1 MPENTPMSGATTI
14 HPNNQNN
21 NVPEQPLSDAQKNYI
36 DFRRRR
42 MIAAKDIRDTARTEY
57 DGMPYL
63 QYYEILKRADDQY
76 VAPRKNA
83 SDTSI
88 NLGTVRDKDTSL
100 VEYAMSQDFEPVA
113 QVFDEDDDLLEE
125 LAETGEDMVRKSL
138 MLESWE
144 DKAKLVYR
152 SMVAFGT
159 ALVEDAWVERWV
171 IEKTFAKG
179 FRPGMATSKAEWTER
194 LVKQYDGCQT
204 KLWDQRK
211 CYFGDIRKF
220 FMNGP
225 QGQPYFFTVEYESYD
240 MVKPLFGAWDNFKY
254 VPQYIRQ
261 AVPETAPTATFS
273 AFWTL
278 RPVSINYCEII
289 RYYDP
294 IANEFALMIN
304 GIDMLPLMERK
315 ETVNGEEKTFISGY
329 PLTEVSPSGA
339 IPFAKFDLEPMH
351 DFAISKSQPGKMRVT
366 ADVENMM
373 IKLFIQIM
381 KQKAK
386 PTMGNMGGK
395 NFGPE
400 IFDAGTVI
408 NDVREGELFPVLPV
422 QAMGL
427 VPADFSFFEL
437 MKKEQDKQ
445 SVERSFQGMNANQ
458 QDETATKDMNNRQAQ
473 SLKVAALLDGIL
485 FGNKQLYWM
494 RTYNIMKN
502 WTKPIDKQVDVF
514 KQEITNVYRTVS
526 MPSESNGGQK
536 GTKKIIFTKSTPKL
550 EKGKKSISLEDSM
563 KIHQDELD
571 QQKEKG
577 GAEVRLVYLHPELF
591 ASMNLNWYYDCV
603 PVPRASD
610 PLSYMVFAKQIQD
623 AMTFFGPQS
632 LNVKKLKHRFAAL
645 TGNDFDTWFLNQ
657 QELQQAQ
664 AAVAPPAG
672 APPTPGAG
680 ASPAIGA
687 PAPAPAIPPAAPSVG
702 GQPSIASSVQNKV
715 PTLGPLMR

>member
-1 MPENTPMSGATTI
+1 MPENIPLNGGTTI
-14 HPNNQNN
+14 HPNNQRN
-21 NVPEQPLSDAQKNYI
+21 NVPEQPLTETQKKYI

-42 MIAAKDIRDTARTEY
+42 MIAAKDVRDMARTEW

-63 QYYEILKRADDQY
+63 QYFEILKRADDQY

-100 VEYAMSQDFEPVA
+100 VEYAQSQDFEPVA
-113 QVFDEDDDLLEE
+113 QVYDEDDEMLEE

-138 MLESWE
+138 MLEGWE
-144 DKAKLVYR
+144 DKAKLIYR
-152 SMVAFGT
+152 SQVAFGT
-159 ALVEDAWVERWV
+159 AFVEDAWVERWV
-171 IEKTFAKG
+171 IEKSFAKG
-179 FRPGMATSKAEWTER
+179 FRPGMANDKAQWTER

-204 KLWDQRK
+204 KLYDQRE
-211 CYFGDIRKF
+211 CYLGDIRKF

-225 QGQPYFFTVEYESYD
+225 DGQPYFFTVKYESYD
-240 MVKPLFGAWDNFKY
+240 MVKQLFGAWENFKY
-254 VPQYIRQ
+254 VPIYIRQ
-261 AVPETAPTATFS
+261 AVPETTPTASFS

-304 GIDMLPLMERK
+304 GVDMLPLMERK
-315 ETVNGEEKTFISGY
+315 ETINGEEKTFVSGY

-339 IPFAKFDLEPMH
+339 IPFAKYDLEPMH
-351 DFAISKSQPGKMRVT
+351 QFAYSKSQPGKMRVT

-395 NFGPE
+395 NFGSE

-422 QAMGL
+422 QQMSL
-427 VPADFSFFEL
+427 VPADFSFYEL
-437 MKKEQDKQ
+437 IKKEQDKQ
-445 SVERSFQGMNANQ
+445 SVERTFQGMNSPTQN
-458 QDETATKDMNNRQAQ
+458 DDTATKSLNDQKSQ
-473 SLKVAALLDGIL
+473 SLKVAALLDGIIA
-485 FGNKQLYWM
+485 GNKQLYWL
-494 RTYNIMKN
+494 RTYNIMRN
-502 WTKPIDKQVDVF
+502 WTKPIDKQIDVL
-514 KQEITNVYRTVS
+514 KKEVTDVYRSVTV
-526 MPSESNGGQK
+526 PTEAAGGQK
-536 GTKKIIFTKSTPKL
+536 ATKKIIFTKSTPKL
-550 EKGKKSISLEDSM
+550 PKGKKQISLEDSM
-563 KIHQDELD
+563 AIHQDELD

-577 GAEVRLVYLHPELF
+577 GTEVRLVYLHPELF
-591 ASMNLNWYYDCV
+591 ASMNLNWFYDCI
-603 PVPRASD
+603 PVPKASD

-632 LNVKKLKHRFAAL
+632 LNVKKLKHRFALL

-657 QELQQAQ
+657 QELQQAT
-664 AAVAPPAG
+664 AAAAPAAG
-672 APPTPGAG
+672 APGAAPAPG
-680 ASPAIGA
+680 GA
-687 PAPAPAIPPAAPSVG
+687 PAAKPIAPAAPTVG
-702 GQPSIASSVQNKV
+702 GQPSIASAVQNKV
-715 PTLGPLMR
+715 PTLGPLMK